1 MTGSAKQSIVRHKER
16 MDCFASLA
24 MTAVIDAPSTAATAD
39 MISRSR
45 DMNCPR
51 FASSFA
57 LLENRGRREDRVRA
71 APAVS
76 CATCTEEHAHE
87 HTGPAESIRPSL
99 RNGFNGLLR
108 ALPGARIPFAT
119 VISGLM
125 DGPTRSGRQIL
136 RRLDTSNGCQD
147 HTTWPYAARPTPKA
161 STGLVPICRSLAR
174 AVQHRSSA
182 CRPFAHEAL
191 KELRPA
197 TTFARPTLPRPPHPI
212 PRFVTI
218 AKRPSWGTG
227 WLEYEGDLGQR
238 RNEKLCGESQKRTRQ
253 RNRTTA

>member
-119 VISGLM
+119 VTRGLM
-125 DGPTRSGRQIL
+125 DEPARSGRQIL
-136 RRLDTSNGCQD
+136 RGLDTSNGCQD
-147 HTTWPYAARPTPKA
+147 HTTWPYAARPTPKP
-161 STGLVPICRSLAR
+161 STGLVPIRRSFGERRFNIVRLR
-174 AVQHRSSA
+174 AVPSLTKPLRA
-182 CRPFAHEAL
+182 
-191 KELRPA
+191 RPA
-197 TTFARPTLPRPPHPI
+197 TTSARPTLPRPPHPI

-227 WLEYEGDLGQR
+227 
-238 RNEKLCGESQKRTRQ
+238 
-253 RNRTTA
+253 